1 MRPEMMEKVIN
12 TVPYISVLVV
22 CRNEEEYIKL
32 SLQSVLNQDY
42 PDDRYEI
49 LVIDGMSDDGTVNVA
64 KQVIDRY
71 ETEHDG
77 CPDTYFL
84 PNEKKILAAGWNI
97 GIRNS
102 KGSYVVRI
110 DAHSEIPSDYISKCV
125 ATITMHDAVCVGGK
139 IESKSMQREDDTIA
153 KVLSSPFGVG
163 NSSFRVSNTEGY
175 VDTAVYGL
183 YDRRI
188 FDKVGYFDESLVR
201 NQDIELHA
209 RIRNAGGKFYF
220 NPVIKSTY
228 YTRNTVKKML
238 RQAFQ
243 NGKWN
248 PIVSKK
254 TKGTLS
260 IRHMIPFAFVSFT
273 GICTILGCLKRGFWY
288 LELMILGLH
297 LCLGFVFAKKKTS
310 DPKELAKMPF
320 LFMAL
325 HLTYGTGFLTGLFH
339 KSYGG
344 RKK

>member
-1 MRPEMMEKVIN
+1 MIEKDIN
-12 TVPYISVLVV
+12 TFPYISALIV
-22 CRNEEEYIKL
+22 CRNEDEYIKL
-32 SLQSVLNQDY
+32 SLQSVLDQDY
-42 PDDRYEI
+42 PNDRYEI
-49 LVIDGMSDDGTVNVA
+49 LVIDGMSDDETVKTA
-64 KQVIDRY
+64 KQVTERY
-71 ETEHDG
+71 RAEHSK
-77 CPDTYFL
+77 CPDTHFL
-84 PNEKKILAAGWNI
+84 YNKKKILAAGWNI

-102 KGSYVVRI
+102 KGKYVFRI

-125 ATITMHDAVCVGGK
+125 TTITMHDAVCVGGK
-139 IESKSMQREDDTIA
+139 IESKSIQGEDDTIA

-183 YDRRI
+183 YDRQI
-188 FDKVGYFDESLVR
+188 FDEVGYFDESLVR

-220 NPVIKSTY
+220 NPEIKSIY

-248 PIVSKK
+248 PIVSQK

-260 IRHMIPFAFVSFT
+260 IRHMIPFVFVLFT
-273 GICTILGCLKRGFWY
+273 GISTILGFFKRKFWY
-288 LELMILGLH
+288 LELAVLGIH
-297 LCLGFVFAKKKTS
+297 LCLGLVFAKKKTNN
-310 DPKELAKMPF
+310 PKELAIIPF

-339 KSYGG
+339 KSEKGE
-344 RKK
+344 KQ

>member
-1 MRPEMMEKVIN
+1 MMGKDIN
-12 TVPYISVLVV
+12 TMPYISALIV

-42 PDDRYEI
+42 PNDRYEI
-49 LVIDGMSDDGTVNVA
+49 LIIDGISDDETVKAA
-64 KQVIDRY
+64 KQVIDKY
-71 ETEHDG
+71 KAEHSK

-84 PNEKKILAAGWNI
+84 YNEKKILAAGWNI

-102 KGSYVVRI
+102 KGKYVFRI

-125 ATITMHDAVCVGGK
+125 ATIMMHDAICVGGK
-139 IESKSMQREDDTIA
+139 IESKSIQGENDTIA

-188 FDKVGYFDESLVR
+188 FDTVGYFDESLIR

-220 NPVIKSTY
+220 NPEIQSIY

-238 RQAFQ
+238 KQSFQ

-248 PIVSKK
+248 PIVLKK
-254 TKGTLS
+254 TRGTLS
-260 IRHMIPFAFVSFT
+260 IRHMVPFAFVLFT
-273 GICTILGCLKRGFWY
+273 GASAILGFFKRGYWY
-288 LELMILGLH
+288 LELVILGIH
-297 LCLGFVFAKKKTS
+297 LCLGFVFAKKKTNS
-310 DPKELAKMPF
+310 PKELIKMPL
-320 LFMAL
+320 LFMVL

-339 KSYGG
+339 KSDGG
-344 RKK
+344 RKQ